1 MAVAVFLLAGCGEP
15 ISPGRAVES
24 RSAVCAQGAALPAG
38 RVTPNFETTGPTS
51 NAIRRG
57 DGALWIVESGSNTV
71 SKFDLEQ
78 QRLQR
83 DFIDVGEGRNP
94 YDIAIDPAAG
104 RAFVT
109 NWLKGTVSIADT
121 QTGRVLDELS
131 FDGFDFPQGVAVTDD
146 YLYITNVHFRGGN
159 DGSAFD
165 AGTVSIIDRD
175 TLDVVDTVETTWKNP
190 QYIRA
195 IETPHGPRI
204 ALVSAGV
211 ITTDGALASDGGL
224 ELWEPYRSE
233 TPVARTTHE
242 LPVVQAEYGEP
253 RIGGPGRPL
262 VQPNAPHLYFTSA
275 TAPAVFKF
283 DLESLTWV
291 RGTDDPIELYD
302 SRAETLHHGAFG
314 PDGLL
319 WVTAFNR
326 DSLYVIDPAC
336 DDILAESIPLGTTDA
351 LLEGP
356 HGLQV
361 TATGET
367 RHAYYIMSRANAL
380 GRLRFDP

>member
-1 MAVAVFLLAGCGEP
+1 
-15 ISPGRAVES
+15 VE
-24 RSAVCAQGAALPAG
+24 
-38 RVTPNFETTGPTS
+38 PNFETIGPTS

-57 DGALWIVESGSNTV
+57 DDALWIVESGSNTV
-71 SKFDLEQ
+71 SKFDLERR
-78 QRLQR
+78 RLQR

-94 YDIAIDPAAG
+94 YDIAIDPSAG

-109 NWLKGTVSIADT
+109 NWLAGTVSIADT
-121 QTGRVLDELS
+121 QTGRIVDELS
-131 FDGFDFPQGVAVTDD
+131 FDAFDFPQGVEVTDD
-146 YLYITNVHFRGGN
+146 YLYVTNVHFRGG
-159 DGSAFD
+159 DDATAFD
-165 AGTVSIIDRD
+165 EGTVSIIDRD
-175 TLDVVDTVETTWKNP
+175 ALEIVETVETTWKNP

-195 IETPHGPRI
+195 IETPHGPRL

-211 ITTDGALASDGGL
+211 ITTAGALASDGGL
-224 ELWEPYRSE
+224 EVWEPYQAGA
-233 TPVARTTHE
+233 PVERTTHE
-242 LPVVQAEYGEP
+242 LPVVRNEHGEP

-262 VQPNAPHLYFTSA
+262 AQPGGATLYFTSA

-336 DDILAESIPLGTTDA
+336 DDVLAASIPLGTTDA

-380 GRLRFDP
+380 GRLRLDP